1 MCLPWPV
8 HLSVSIHRGIL
19 TEEKVWTLSLQA
31 EVWELGLWLA
41 SQTPLFQ
48 SVNLIH
54 LHICKSQQ

>member
-31 EVWELGLWLA
+31 EVWEAGALA
-41 SQTPLFQ
+41 CLTNTVIPVSEPDPPA
-48 SVNLIH
+48 H
-54 LHICKSQQ
+54 L